1 MKDFLLELTTEEIP
15 ALAQKNAERDLAN
28 IVEDCFIKEGLNLS
42 KSQIKTF
49 ATAQRISCYI
59 NNLEEVIEV
68 NIAGKVGPKINA
80 PEIAINGF
88 LKANNIES
96 LDQLT
101 IIEHNQQKCYF
112 ISQSQ
117 KFLRT
122 IDIIESSLAIIL
134 QKMTNSFAK
143 SMKWSYKTSEG
154 YENAKWIR
162 PVRNICILFGE
173 ETLKFSY
180 FGLIANN
187 QIFALDKK
195 IPISLSNANQY
206 LSTLASHQI
215 IANFNERKA
224 FIIQEVQKISSSL
237 NLEPIDNPNSSNLYD
252 EVAGMCESPNGLVAK
267 IDEKF
272 SYLPDE
278 VLILTLKLNQRY
290 FCLKKSDSSL
300 SQNFIFFNN
309 IEESVFLKRE
319 NQEKII
325 KDHQKLVKA
334 RLSDASF
341 FIEEDLKSSFI
352 ERQEL
357 LKNVVFHQK
366 AGSIYNKTIRIHEIS
381 KFLSLFVKGCDISSL
396 KQACNLCK
404 NDLTTKL
411 VAEMPEL
418 QGKIGSFYAMK
429 QGFDKKI
436 SASIYEHYLPGGN
449 SGINAEMP
457 QTALGTVI
465 SIADKIDSIVTL
477 FLIQEK
483 PTSSRDPLG
492 IRRMALA
499 IIKICFDKNIDL
511 PLKTL
516 IQKSIKTNILLL
528 KNISKNQK
536 LEFETLKN
544 QTTQEV
550 IKFFGDR
557 IKFYLK
563 DQMQFRIDIIS
574 SVIDYY
580 FNENLKIKDINL
592 LTILK
597 KVQFLQSALSKDS
610 SDNKIVRLYKRA
622 INILEIEE
630 AKDKIS
636 YEGKPSRLLMKES
649 AEKKLYKRIKKLN
662 KEVAKLLA
670 KLDFA
675 GSFLEIETLNDEL
688 ENFFTKVTINDKN
701 SDIRKNRLLIIANIR
716 VLFNQIAD
724 FSKIEI

>member
-15 ALAQKNAERDLAN
+15 ALLQKNAERDFAN
-28 IVEDCFIKEGLNLS
+28 IIEDCFAKEGLNLN
-42 KSQIKTF
+42 KLQIKTF

-59 NNLEEVIEV
+59 DNLEEVIEV
-68 NIAGKVGPKINA
+68 NVAGKVGPKINA

-96 LDQLT
+96 LDKLT

-112 ISQSQ
+112 INQSQ
-117 KFLRT
+117 KTLKT
-122 IDIIESSLAIIL
+122 IDIIESSLTIIL

-143 SMKWSYKTSEG
+143 SMKWTYKTLEG

-173 ETLKFSY
+173 YTPKFTF
-180 FGLIANN
+180 FGIYANN
-187 QIFALDKK
+187 KIFALDKTT
-195 IPISLSNANQY
+195 PITLSNANQY
-206 LSTLASHQI
+206 LPILESNQI

-224 FIIQEVQKISSSL
+224 FIVKEVQKISSSL
-237 NLEPIDNPNSSNLYD
+237 DLEPIDNPDFSNLYD

-290 FCLKKSDSSL
+290 FCLKRSDSSL

-309 IEESVFLKRE
+309 IKESVFLNKE

-325 KDHQKLVKA
+325 RDHQKLVKA

-341 FIEEDLKSSFI
+341 FIEEDLKTPLI

-357 LKNVVFHQK
+357 LKNIIFHQK
-366 AGSIYNKTIRIHEIS
+366 AGSIYSKTIRIHEIS

-418 QGKIGSFYAMK
+418 KGKIGSFYAMK

-436 SASIYEHYLPGGN
+436 SASIYEHYLPNGN
-449 SGINAEMP
+449 SGINADMP
-457 QTALGTVI
+457 QTALGTAI
-465 SIADKIDSIVTL
+465 SIADKIDSITTL

-528 KNISKNQK
+528 KNISKEQK
-536 LEFETLKN
+536 LDFETLKN
-544 QTTQEV
+544 QTIQEV

-563 DQMQFRIDIIS
+563 DQMLFRIDIIN
-574 SVIDYY
+574 SVIDDY
-580 FNENLKIKDINL
+580 FNENSKTKDINL

-610 SDNKIVRLYKRA
+610 GENKIIKLYKRA

-630 AKDKIS
+630 AKDKVL
-636 YEGKPSRLLMKES
+636 YEGKPSRLIMKES
-649 AEKKLYKRIKKLN
+649 AEKKLYKKIKKLN
-662 KEVAKLLA
+662 KDVAKLLA

-688 ENFFTKVTINDKN
+688 ENFFAKVTINDKN